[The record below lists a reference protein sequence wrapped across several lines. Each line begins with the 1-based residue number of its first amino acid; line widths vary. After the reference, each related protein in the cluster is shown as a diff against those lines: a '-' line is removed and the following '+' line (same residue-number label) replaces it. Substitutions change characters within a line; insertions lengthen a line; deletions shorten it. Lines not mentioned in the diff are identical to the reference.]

1 MSTTKTMTT
10 VTRKVTRLDALP
22 QRSARLEVD
31 RSFPGAIRGVS
42 LITSGPAAGHGF
54 EVDRTTVEQ
63 VSEHASELRGRWTHG
78 SLSDD
83 GLGRHLGRWTNLRTE
98 PFWLCRA
105 CNAEQAGPLCTTCGE
120 KSEAHWRAVG
130 DFLFARSAYQL
141 RPDGLDAPAPVY
153 LMDRAEE
160 DPQSLGISVVARFA
174 FDRGPRPE
182 GEQVEGPR
190 LARVAARGDLLRGDW
205 VADPAAN
212 PVGLHAGTGAPS
224 ELTEGATR
232 ALDRIVAREGRDKA
246 KARALAFLA
255 HYFGDEFREE
265 VIPDDAQDSLRAR
278 ADALEQQVADLEA
291 RAAEYTRAEEQRQ
304 KDQAE
309 AFLVRLRNDSAA
321 LNAPI
326 PAADLAKVEA
336 LLTAGDLETATVLG
350 EAFLARSEARM
361 QVPFQRANPQEL
373 GDADHDAVR
382 ASVAARARMLRRRG
396 WQVEVSEDGTE
407 ITRGVPPRT
416 GG

>member
-1 MSTTKTMTT
+1 MTT
-10 VTRKVTRLDALP
+10 VTRKITRLEALP
-22 QRSARLEVD
+22 QRGTRLQVD

-42 LITSGPAAGHGF
+42 LITTGPATGHGF

-63 VSEHASELRGRWTHG
+63 VTEHASELRGRWTHG
-78 SLSDD
+78 GLSDD
-83 GLGRHLGRWTNLRTE
+83 GLGRHLGRWTNVRPE
-98 PFWLCRA
+98 PFRLCRA
-105 CNAEQAGPLCTTCGE
+105 CNVEGTGPACATCQGPTE
-120 KSEAHWRAVG
+120 THLRAVG

-141 RPDGLDAPAPVY
+141 RPDGLDVPAPVY

-182 GEQVEGPR
+182 GEQGEGAR
-190 LARVAARGDLLRGDW
+190 LARIAARGDLLRGDW

-255 HYFGDEFREE
+255 RYFGDEFREE
-265 VIPDDAQDSLRAR
+265 EDGPEQREETDRAR
-278 ADALEQQVADLEA
+278 ADALRREVAALEA
-291 RAAEYTRAEEQRQ
+291 RAAELRQADQRRREEQG
-304 KDQAE
+304 E
-309 AFLVRLRNDSAA
+309 ALLVRLRTESTAK
-321 LNAPI
+321 NAPI
-326 PAADLAKVEA
+326 PAADLEKVAGLIE
-336 LLTAGDLETATVLG
+336 AGDLATATTLG
-350 EAFLARSEARM
+350 EAFLARSEATK
-361 QVPFQRANPQEL
+361 QVPFQRSGTHAL
-373 GDADHDAVR
+373 GDADHDAAR
-382 ASVAARARMLRRRG
+382 ASVATRTRLLRKRG
-396 WQVEVSEDGTE
+396 WRVEVSEDGTE